1 MEYVIELVT
10 AFLSSIGFA
19 LVFNVQR
26 KRLLLTGVGGFLG
39 WGVYLLA
46 VALGAAEVPGYFAAA
61 VVITI
66 YAEAMARIVKC
77 PATIFL
83 ATAAIPLVPGGTLYR
98 SMYAFMSSDPELGT
112 AYCVEA
118 ILLAAALALGMLFP
132 TAVLRPMR
140 RRKEQENK

>member
-10 AFLSSIGFA
+10 AFLASIGFA
-19 LVFNVQR
+19 LLFNVR
-26 KRLLLTGVGGFLG
+26 RDRVVPASVGGLLG

-46 VALGAAEVPGYFAAA
+46 VALGAADIPGYFAAA
-61 VVITI
+61 VVITV

-98 SMYAFMSSDPELGT
+98 SMYAFMSSDPEMGIT
-112 AYCVEA
+112 YCVEA
-118 ILLAAALALGMLFP
+118 ILLAAALFP
-132 TAVLRPMR
+132 ISGSEPSPSG
-140 RRKEQENK
+140 